1 MSTVNEGEAVNQVF
15 SGRFSNKVAVVTGAA
30 QGIGYDVAKR
40 LGLEGARI
48 VVADMAEGPTNE
60 AVDGFKE
67 MGIAAVGAIFD
78 LSSAEGAN
86 AAMQRARDAFGG
98 IDVLV
103 NNVGGTIWA
112 KPFWHYTPEEIRA
125 EIDRSFWPTMWCCR
139 AAIDH
144 LRESSN
150 GVIVNIG
157 SNAAEAGIYRVPYSA
172 CKGAVISLTKSL
184 AIELACFNI
193 RVNCVSPGGTAVP
206 ERKTPRQPRPFD
218 EQEAEWWSQLMTLAG
233 ETELLPKLAT
243 PQEQAAVITFLAS
256 DDASHITGETI
267 ETGRFGVRIKD
278 VLGFVP

>member
-1 MSTVNEGEAVNQVF
+1 MANESAAANQVF
-15 SGRFSNKVAVVTGAA
+15 SGRFSGKVAVVTGAA
-30 QGIGYDVAKR
+30 QGIGYAVAKR

-48 VVADMAEGPTNE
+48 VVVDMAASPTDE
-60 AVDGFKE
+60 AVESFKE

-78 LSSAEGAN
+78 LSTAGGAEGA
-86 AAMQRARDAFGG
+86 MLRARDEFGG

-112 KPFWHYTPEEIRA
+112 KPIWHYTPDEIRA

-144 LRESSN
+144 LRESSS

-157 SNAAEAGIYRVPYSA
+157 SSAAEAGIYRVPYSA

-193 RVNCVSPGGTAVP
+193 RVNCVSPGGTAIP
-206 ERKTPRQPRPFD
+206 ERKTPRQPRPFN
-218 EQEAEWWSQLMTLAG
+218 EQEAEWWRQLMALVG
-233 ETELLPKLAT
+233 DTELLPKMAT
-243 PQEQAAVITFLAS
+243 AQEQAAVISFLAS
-256 DDASHITGETI
+256 DDASHVTGEII
-267 ETGRFGVRIKD
+267 ETGRFGIRIND
-278 VLGFVP
+278 VLGFTP